1 MNDHVAHV
9 VLYWEHRCRTRT
21 TSVAL
26 ALNEIM
32 KLGEPIPQG
41 MHLAYQTAL
50 MNYQTGKVKDLGQAL
65 GFHWSAPHLRG
76 TTETLLRNKAVVDL
90 IDDFALLFACPKT
103 KPKANA
109 ESGYETAYQL
119 ADLELKKRFG
129 LTQRQ
134 AWQICEDWKK
144 NYEK

>member
-32 KLGEPIPQG
+32 KLCEPIPQG
-41 MHLAYQTAL
+41 MHLAYQT
-50 MNYQTGKVKDLGQAL
+50 VKDLGQAL

-119 ADLELKKRFG
+119 ADLELKKRFW
-129 LTQRQ
+129 LSQRQ